1 MTTQERNI
9 LVLDAKI
16 RENFLKKENEL
27 QSMKTFLSELKLT
40 NSKIPKKLK
49 MEVTKMITKLEEI
62 ITSIELQIGKNFYI
76 SESVVLIER
85 YKDLLNKPITVS
97 FYSNTMTEIER
108 EKRKIIK
115 EYISIAQKYL
125 PDLNLTMHT
134 SKKDKRNTLQ
144 CKCGNSECFD
154 MIEDTIYV
162 CKECGEQQE
171 NFGTIISY
179 KDIDRVNMSIKYSYD
194 RKIHFRDCL
203 NQYQGK
209 QNSNISDEVYNNL
222 FEQYCKHG
230 LIENKKGLRFME
242 TDKKERERLCSKITK
257 DQINMF
263 LKELGYTKHYENIN
277 LLHYNMTG
285 IKPDDIFY
293 LEEKLLSDF
302 DTLIEIYDKIY
313 KNKTARSNFINTQYV
328 LYQFLR
334 RYKHPCKKEDF
345 VMLKTIERQS
355 FHDEVTK
362 VCFEELGW
370 NHFPM
375 F

>member
-1 MTTQERNI
+1 MANYENI
-9 LVLDAKI
+9 LGMDAKI

-27 QSMKTFLSELKLT
+27 QNMKKYLTELKLT

-49 MEVTKMITKLEEI
+49 MEVEKIISKLEDV

-76 SESVVLIER
+76 SDTILLIER
-85 YKDLLNKPITVS
+85 YKELLNKPISIS
-97 FYSNTMTEIER
+97 FYSNTINEVER
-108 EKRKIIK
+108 EKRKITK
-115 EYISIAQKYL
+115 EYITIAQKYL
-125 PDLNLTMHT
+125 PELKLQSIST
-134 SKKDKRNTLQ
+134 KKDKHLGLQ
-144 CKCGNSECFD
+144 CKCGNSDCFD

-209 QNSNISDEVYNNL
+209 QNSNIPKEVYNNL

-230 LIENKKGLRFME
+230 LIENKKNCKFMDL
-242 TDKKERERLCSKITK
+242 DKKERESLCSKITK
-257 DQINMF
+257 DHINMF

-285 IKPDDIFY
+285 IKPDDIYY
-293 LEEKLLSDF
+293 LEDKLLTDF
-302 DTLIEIYDKIY
+302 DMLIEIYDKKF
-313 KNKTARSNFINTQYV
+313 KNRTARSNFINTQYV

-334 RYKHPCKKEDF
+334 RYNHPCKKENF
-345 VMLKTIERQS
+345 VTLKTIERQS